1 MNLNKV
7 FLIGRLA
14 ADPESRTTPSGQTVA
29 TVRLATNRVW
39 NNRATGEKQE
49 QVEFHTVIAW
59 SGLADIVSKY
69 LRKGQLAF
77 FEGRLQTRSWQGQDG
92 IKRYRTEIVA
102 EGMQLGPK
110 ASNPASSGE
119 KAGQIKDSQSS
130 AINGGPASSP
140 PIKEEDIPVI
150 NEDAPVTSDPII
162 ADSDIEEKEIDLK
175 DIPF

>member
-14 ADPESRTTPSGQTVA
+14 ADPESRMTPSGQTV
-29 TVRLATNRVW
+29 TMVRIATNRVW
-39 NNRATGEKQE
+39 NNRTTGEKQE

-59 SGLADIVSKY
+59 RNLAEIISKY

-92 IKRYRTEIVA
+92 VKRYRTEIVA
-102 EGMQLGPK
+102 ENMQLGPK
-110 ASNPASSGE
+110 AMGTS
-119 KAGQIKDSQSS
+119 AGTAPQDQRQADQTRPSQAQSEVKQEV
-130 AINGGPASSP
+130 
-140 PIKEEDIPVI
+140 KEEEIPVI
-150 NEDAPVTSDPII
+150 NEDAPVSSDPIV
-162 ADSDIEEKEIDLK
+162 SDDEIEEKEIDLK